1 MQPVGTRGNASSLIA
16 AWLSSICLSQVFSE
30 QFEFRVRNFVKMAK
44 LLLLSD
50 SNFSNN
56 YGDYSGRKIKELEVK
71 SCQSRRAA
79 MLEIGSAEEGI
90 IVVACLDMV
99 AADVVKTTP
108 VDADRA
114 VEVYY
119 NQLLLK
125 MVEKIDDADGKIAF
139 GVVAPM
145 FWSSLPLPVRR
156 SMSHT
161 YKLMKLAPLNRIWFT
176 DFKKAKAGADG
187 THLTRNSASHYIKQV
202 QDLFGLIGES
212 TGLGPVVFL
221 EPEPATSQ
229 GAASNATP
237 TDWSEDVSMEDEDAV
252 HLLEAPEE
260 EDGPAPT
267 RTTTMLSAS
276 ILLPPSR
283 QVTTLFTGAGTTGG
297 VSMGETQARLMRLA
311 APAPDFT
318 IPPPTLGG
326 MQAPPQAMYQAMQQG
341 QYGLAPPTLE
351 HRVAALESITF
362 YNNLTMAALK
372 EDQDAEANRAM
383 LNRVTFSG
391 VVIAGLEKMAEP
403 EKIKAMREKVTEII
417 DSLKEPDQVFEIQ
430 FVRHLNN
437 QVRGQTSS
445 VIEAKLADAKQA
457 KTLRSEYVKKY
468 KSLAD
473 KINITPVVRLATRV
487 RVEMLHSIAQLLKRR
502 DPSVVS
508 AMCVQFIPKPVIRVV
523 RKSYAGN
530 QFTRSMS
537 FIEAVTWVKEQG
549 LERALDLNK
558 AYDRA
563 GASSRST
570 RSQTYVLLH

>member
-1 MQPVGTRGNASSLIA
+1 
-16 AWLSSICLSQVFSE
+16 
-30 QFEFRVRNFVKMAK
+30 MAK
-44 LLLLSD
+44 LLLLAD

-56 YGDYSGRKIKELEVK
+56 YGDYSGRKIKDLEVK

-79 MLEIGSAEEGI
+79 MLEIGSSEEGI
-90 IVVACLDMV
+90 VVVACLDMV

-125 MVEKIDDADGKIAF
+125 LVEKVDESEGKLAF
-139 GVVAPM
+139 GVIAPM
-145 FWSSLPLPVRR
+145 FWTSIPLPVRR

-161 YKLMKLAPLNRIWFT
+161 YKLMKLAPLSGIRFT
-176 DFKKAKAGADG
+176 DFMKVKAGADG

-202 QDLFGLIGES
+202 QDLFGQIGES
-212 TGLGPVVFL
+212 TGIGPVVFL
-221 EPEPATSQ
+221 EPEPPAQGATAAATS
-229 GAASNATP
+229 AAP
-237 TDWSEDVSMEDEDAV
+237 TDWSEEVSMEDEDAV

-260 EDGPAPT
+260 EVGPAPT
-267 RTTTMLSAS
+267 RTATMLSAS

-283 QVTTLFTGAGTTGG
+283 QVTTLIPGIATVGG
-297 VSMGETQARLMRLA
+297 MSMGETQARLMRLA
-311 APAPDFT
+311 APAQAPAPDFT
-318 IPPPTLGG
+318 IPPPTLAG
-326 MQAPPQAMYQAMQQG
+326 MQATPQAIYHALPQAH
-341 QYGLAPPTLE
+341 YGLPPMSLE

-362 YNNLTMAALK
+362 YNNLSMAALK
-372 EDQDAEANRAM
+372 EDLDAEANRAM

-391 VVIAGLEKMAEP
+391 VVIQGLEKMEEP
-403 EKIKAMREKVTEII
+403 EKIKAMREKLTEII
-417 DSLKEPDQVFEIQ
+417 DTLKEPEQVYEIQ
-430 FVRHLNN
+430 FVRHLNK
-437 QVRGQTSS
+437 QVMGQSSS

-457 KTLRSEYVKKY
+457 KQLREEFVKKQ
-468 KSLAD
+468 KSLTE

-508 AMCVQFIPKPVIRVV
+508 AMCVQYIPKPVIRVV

-530 QFTRSMS
+530 QYTRSMS
-537 FIEAVTWVKEQG
+537 FIEAVSWVKEQG
-549 LERALDLNK
+549 LERVLDLNK

-570 RSQTYVLLH
+570 RAQNYVLLH